1 MIETMDDFGPADVLL
16 VIAGGVIAFLVLE
29 LLFG

>member
-1 MIETMDDFGPADVLL
+1 MMDDFGPADVLL
-16 VIAGGVIAFLVLE
+16 VIAGGVIAFLALE